1 MADVLRFL
9 LVTADR
15 DCKHVLVERVPD
27 DAGDHLRGLRVFGV
41 RPLLAVAQQ
50 RQVGVVRVVLVVDE
64 ELLQICL
71 LLSLVVEQQL
81 SEHFVQR

>member
-1 MADVLRFL
+1 
-9 LVTADR
+9 
-15 DCKHVLVERVPD
+15 
-27 DAGDHLRGLRVFGV
+27 VFGV
-41 RPLLAVAQQ
+41 RPLIAVAQQ